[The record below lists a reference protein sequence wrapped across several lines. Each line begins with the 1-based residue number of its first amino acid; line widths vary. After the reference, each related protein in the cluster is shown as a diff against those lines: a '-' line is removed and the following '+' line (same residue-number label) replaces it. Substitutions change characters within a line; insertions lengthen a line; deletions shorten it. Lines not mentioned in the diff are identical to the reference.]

1 MYKFR
6 FIISL
11 FLLFNS
17 ELNVFSQIT
26 IPTFFGIQSTKSCEI
41 INNGLTIHYDVGNPN
56 SYSGSGTT
64 LSDLSGNGYDA
75 ILRNNLQNNYNNG
88 SKVIFQN
95 LGVKKDD
102 RKLSTRKCRKIHKTT
117 NH

>member
-88 SKVIFQN
+88 N
-95 LGVKKDD
+95 GVVVNGFFTFNG
-102 RKLSTRKCRKIHKTT
+102 SNHYAYIKTLK
-117 NH
+117 